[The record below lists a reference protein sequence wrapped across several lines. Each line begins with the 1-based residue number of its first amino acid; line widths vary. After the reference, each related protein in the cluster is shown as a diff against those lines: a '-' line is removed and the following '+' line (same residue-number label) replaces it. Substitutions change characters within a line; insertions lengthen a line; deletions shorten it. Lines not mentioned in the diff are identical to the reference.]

1 MTTPKVPKTPKVI
14 EKSITLEQ
22 LVAQLITQVT
32 ELRIEIEALKAV
44 KSPPKPRSRPSL
56 QPAPTCPTTP
66 PHC

>member
-22 LVAQLITQVT
+22 LVAQLITQVA

-44 KSPPKPRSRPSL
+44 KSPTV
-56 QPAPTCPTTP
+56 PAFDESGYRIFYTGSC
-66 PHC
+66 

>member
-22 LVAQLITQVT
+22 LVAQVA

-44 KSPPKPRSRPSL
+44 KSPPKPIFDESGYRIFYTGSR
-56 QPAPTCPTTP
+56 
-66 PHC
+66 